1 MDLNSYMDLVVIG
14 PIFMPCVIQEF
25 KVNNRKVS
33 SSIEVH
39 ALKYL
44 LEMNRIGI
52 KRTAVELIVFIF
64 KMKICNSWTSCNG
77 EGGQVNG
84 PVGLLIRVGMD
95 TWLWGAIWAW
105 NSGHVLSL
113 TLSCDEVTS
122 TSKCSDHDT
131 LCNGSGPELLVQ
143 MQSKAAFGPSLCSQL
158 YSLFRQT
165 TYFLLWIILAV
176 PSLQCCAAA

>member
-64 KMKICNSWTSCNG
+64 KMKICNS
-77 EGGQVNG
+77 
-84 PVGLLIRVGMD
+84 
-95 TWLWGAIWAW
+95 
-105 NSGHVLSL
+105 
-113 TLSCDEVTS
+113 
-122 TSKCSDHDT
+122 
-131 LCNGSGPELLVQ
+131 
-143 MQSKAAFGPSLCSQL
+143 
-158 YSLFRQT
+158 
-165 TYFLLWIILAV
+165 
-176 PSLQCCAAA
+176 